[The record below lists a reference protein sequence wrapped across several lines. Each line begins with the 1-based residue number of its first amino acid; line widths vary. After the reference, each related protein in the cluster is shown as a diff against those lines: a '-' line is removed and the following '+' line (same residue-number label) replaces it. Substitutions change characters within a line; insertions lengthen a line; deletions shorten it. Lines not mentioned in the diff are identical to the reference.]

1 MKDQVH
7 TAGRAI
13 VQALLTVREEET
25 KGEGDTDFVYLD
37 LCWYLKNCKKK
48 NSFAALGEK
57 QKVLESKESTF
68 ISCRCH
74 LLGYESGLTRSEAYK
89 IQLSSSFNIYTLELK
104 TEVK

>member
-25 KGEGDTDFVYLD
+25 KGGDTDFVYLD
-37 LCWYLKNCKKK
+37 LCWYLKKLQEKK
-48 NSFAALGEK
+48 SFAALGEK
-57 QKVLESKESTF
+57 QKVLESEESTF